1 MSINSLRFTM
11 EQALQVAAKLGIDW
25 DEVDYTPADF
35 LVGMDIELEHGTV
48 NPVTDVTGD
57 DPVST
62 GNIGADN
69 RACLCQPVSLTYV
82 DTEAL
87 KKVAQVRAGW
97 RATCK
102 CNPDAIQACPLAHLH
117 Q

>member
-62 GNIGADN
+62 GKIA
-69 RACLCQPVSLTYV
+69 
-82 DTEAL
+82 
-87 KKVAQVRAGW
+87 
-97 RATCK
+97 
-102 CNPDAIQACPLAHLH
+102 LAHLNESGEYYRELIKMEQKLEH
-117 Q
+117 EEEEHEDESPMRVRAVRRLRHNNELYG